1 MKTKQKCNIACV
13 VIYCFLTFRNKRK
26 TIHFNVYC
34 SRQYQ
39 IFSLGCFACR
49 SLSSVKCYGIS
60 SLAPSCASWFL
71 TLKVFLLSFFSCIL
85 FLASKSRLA
94 NAKEFFTLHVCIYII
109 KLNIAI
115 GIFELPEK
123 VDPRSVKLLN
133 QKPRMNIP

>member
-1 MKTKQKCNIACV
+1 MWTIFFLFTCFLCFLLLHISIEFSSQKPNNQKLSEFLSSVLPEYSSNMKTKQKCNIACV

-71 TLKVFLLSFFSCIL
+71 TLKVFLLSFFSAFF
-85 FLASKSRLA
+85 FLPQNHA
-94 NAKEFFTLHVCIYII
+94 
-109 KLNIAI
+109 
-115 GIFELPEK
+115 
-123 VDPRSVKLLN
+123 
-133 QKPRMNIP
+133 

>member
-1 MKTKQKCNIACV
+1 MPFTLIGQV
-13 VIYCFLTFRNKRK
+13 LRN
-26 TIHFNVYC
+26 F
-34 SRQYQ
+34 
-39 IFSLGCFACR
+39 IFGAIMCKLIPYAQ
-49 SLSSVKCYGIS
+49 GI
-60 SLAPSCASWFL
+60 FIII
-71 TLKVFLLSFFSCIL
+71 FFCIL